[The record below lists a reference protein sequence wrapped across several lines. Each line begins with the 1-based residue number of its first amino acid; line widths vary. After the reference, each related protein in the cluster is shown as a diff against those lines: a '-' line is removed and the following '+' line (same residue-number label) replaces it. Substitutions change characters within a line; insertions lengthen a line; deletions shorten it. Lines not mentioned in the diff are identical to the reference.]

1 MSGSLRFKTLTHFLV
16 MLSQM
21 PVVLRKSACK
31 CFQCLLKLSEKEEVL
46 GGLAFKYKGHN
57 LVSALLEAGELE
69 RNV

>member
-1 MSGSLRFKTLTHFLV
+1 